1 LCCRFDQIRSAVVSR
16 LTQDDAAA
24 AAAAAA
30 ASQQDGDESMQQ
42 DGQQQPQQQQL
53 DPAGGKAAE
62 YGEAVRWSF
71 VQLLQ
76 EHYIERA
83 PPCNLPPPQPVSV
96 APKKTKKSAPKPGE
110 CV

>member
-1 LCCRFDQIRSAVVSR
+1 
-16 LTQDDAAA
+16 
-24 AAAAAA
+24 
-30 ASQQDGDESMQQ
+30 MQQ
-42 DGQQQPQQQQL
+42 DEQQKQQL
-53 DPAGGKAAE
+53 GLTDSKAAE

-96 APKKTKKSAPKPGE
+96 AAKKVKKTAPKPGGLRFGQHGW

>member
-1 LCCRFDQIRSAVVSR
+1 
-16 LTQDDAAA
+16 
-24 AAAAAA
+24 
-30 ASQQDGDESMQQ
+30 MQQ

-96 APKKTKKSAPKPGE
+96 APKKTKKAAPKPGKRVQCCS
-110 CV
+110 CVCSCPSSCGWLSSSRALLAALTGCAISPTRWIF